1 LSFRVRP
8 LNLAPHLLFFAAS
21 VCQRKDI
28 RLSYGG
34 EACHREAKQKWREN
48 RQTIF
53 ASDKMKIRP
62 FVLFT
67 IFLSVLGPVLPGAY
81 AAESP
86 PLRKVRMAFTSL
98 SSSMCPPW
106 IAREAGIFNK
116 HGLDVEVIATPT
128 GVEGMN
134 ALIAGEVQFLQISGG
149 TTASAALGGADVMV
163 VGTTLESLVQQLIAR
178 PEIEKA
184 EQLKGRTLGITRFGT
199 SIDVGARLA
208 LRHFGLVPEKD
219 VSIVQVGGME
229 SMVAALQG
237 NRIQAGILSYPAI
250 TQALKLGHHAL
261 LDVAALGIPYAFTGI
276 TTRGRLIREDADLV
290 RRYVTAQ
297 TEAIARAKRDKT
309 FALQVMGKYLR
320 TANPAA
326 LAESYDVDVQKY
338 MLKVPLT
345 TVEAMRSVLDDLAAR
360 IPKAKDSEPRK
371 FFDDSFV
378 RQLQSSGFIDALYR

>member
-1 LSFRVRP
+1 VKPGKSGAR
-8 LNLAPHLLFFAAS
+8 S
-21 VCQRKDI
+21 
-28 RLSYGG
+28 
-34 EACHREAKQKWREN
+34 
-48 RQTIF
+48 RQTIY
-53 ASDKMKIRP
+53 ASDNMKLRP

-67 IFLSVLGPVLPGAY
+67 IFLIVLAPVLPGAY

-149 TTASAALGGADVMV
+149 TTASAALGGADVIV

-178 PEIEKA
+178 PEVEKA

-219 VSIVQVGGME
+219 VAIVQVGGME

-309 FALQVMGKYLR
+309 FALKVMGKYLR

-345 TVEAMRSVLDDLAAR
+345 TVEAMKSVLDDLAAR